1 MDKSDSHRRKKFRV
15 PKPDSNV
22 STSHKWTIFVIFL
35 SFVLSLVFS
44 LITSVAMQSLNLFFA
59 FIVLFAIIAI
69 NILFDMI
76 GTAVQSA
83 EEKPF
88 QGWLHSLTIPRE
100 LFVQN
105 GKLHQQPVKELESIR
120 RHERVIEAE
129 GHTFINQETWSAEL
143 LAEQIS
149 DQKFSFNFGNVLKI
163 SFANNSMVI
172 QRKHWSSEEYDE
184 VRAEISVIKNIRV
197 FLDQSTAEIFVNNGE
212 KVFTF
217 KSFFTDDKWVEVESE
232 KTIRIK
238 IWRMEA

>member
-1 MDKSDSHRRKKFRV
+1 MDKSDSHRRKKFKV

-88 QGWLHSLTIPRE
+88 HSLAARKESISVIRHAPQLANLCCDVIGDIAGIISGATTTLIVSELVVKFNLSGILPSLILTGIVSSLTIG
-100 LFVQN
+100 
-105 GKLHQQPVKELESIR
+105 GKAMSK
-120 RHERVIEAE
+120 
-129 GHTFINQETWSAEL
+129 G
-143 LAEQIS
+143 IS
-149 DQKFSFNFGNVLKI
+149 
-163 SFANNSMVI
+163 M
-172 QRKHWSSEEYDE
+172 
-184 VRAEISVIKNIRV
+184 
-197 FLDQSTAEIFVNNGE
+197 NNGN
-212 KVFTF
+212 
-217 KSFFTDDKWVEVESE
+217 
-232 KTIRIK
+232 
-238 IWRMEA
+238 

>member
-1 MDKSDSHRRKKFRV
+1 MDKSDSHRRKKFKV

-88 QGWLHSLTIPRE
+88 HSLAARKVKGARESISVIRHAPQLATTTLIVSELVAKFNLSGILPSLILTGIVSSLTIG
-100 LFVQN
+100 
-105 GKLHQQPVKELESIR
+105 GKAMSK
-120 RHERVIEAE
+120 
-129 GHTFINQETWSAEL
+129 G
-143 LAEQIS
+143 IS
-149 DQKFSFNFGNVLKI
+149 
-163 SFANNSMVI
+163 M
-172 QRKHWSSEEYDE
+172 
-184 VRAEISVIKNIRV
+184 
-197 FLDQSTAEIFVNNGE
+197 NNGNSI
-212 KVFTF
+212 VFTVGKIMSVF
-217 KSFFTDDKWVEVESE
+217 KCCK
-232 KTIRIK
+232 
-238 IWRMEA
+238 

>member
-1 MDKSDSHRRKKFRV
+1 MDKSDSHRRKKFKV

-88 QGWLHSLTIPRE
+88 HSLAARKVKGARESISVIRHAPQLANLCCDVIGDIAGIISGAATALIVEQLAKVLGIKALFPSLLLTGIVSSLTIG
-100 LFVQN
+100 
-105 GKLHQQPVKELESIR
+105 GKAVCKVIAMQRANSIVFSIGR
-120 RHERVIEAE
+120 LYA
-129 GHTFINQETWSAEL
+129 FI
-143 LAEQIS
+143 
-149 DQKFSFNFGNVLKI
+149 KK
-163 SFANNSMVI
+163 
-172 QRKHWSSEEYDE
+172 R
-184 VRAEISVIKNIRV
+184 
-197 FLDQSTAEIFVNNGE
+197 
-212 KVFTF
+212 
-217 KSFFTDDKWVEVESE
+217 
-232 KTIRIK
+232 
-238 IWRMEA
+238 